1 MQRDFNPRVPWG
13 TRRAGDQAGRA
24 AFRISIHASRGGRD
38 ELECTGEYDL
48 YISIHASRG
57 GRDGDAVPRGAALLY
72 FNPRVPWGTRRGHRG
87 EHPSRRG
94 DFNPRVP
101 WGTRPISSLLM
112 SLSSYFNP
120 RVPWGTR
127 PGRCVYGCPYTA
139 FQSTR
144 PVGDATKELSIRA
157 RKCRI
162 SIHASRGGRDTTTLT
177 CQKLCT
183 VFQSTRPVGDATA
196 GESRAILRSTKFQST
211 RPVGDA
217 TVIRDPE
224 TNEVQISI
232 HASRGGRD
240 YKRTCWNAFRYDF
253 NPRVPWGTRQ
263 QHCTIYELYN
273 AAYPPILYL
282 EVTSFLPT
290 TSPSIHIFLKSF
302 SFKGANHIG
311 NL

>member
-1 MQRDFNPRVPWG
+1 MGDATLRRRG
-13 TRRAGDQAGRA
+13 TAAG
-24 AFRISIHASRGGRD
+24 I
-38 ELECTGEYDL
+38 C
-48 YISIHASRG
+48 ISIHASRG

-183 VFQSTRPVGDATA
+183 VFQSTRPVGDATPSMEMKISSQYFNPRVPW
-196 GESRAILRSTKFQST
+196 GTRLHLGQILG
-211 RPVGDA
+211 VV
-217 TVIRDPE
+217 TV
-224 TNEVQISI
+224 ISI

-240 YKRTCWNAFRYDF
+240 SNIAQFMS
-253 NPRVPWGTRQ
+253 
-263 QHCTIYELYN
+263 CTM
-273 AAYPPILYL
+273 PHILQFFTWRL
-282 EVTSFLPT
+282 LLFFLPRLLQF
-290 TSPSIHIFLKSF
+290 IFF
-302 SFKGANHIG
+302 
-311 NL
+311 